1 MGAGHRIKRVLPG
14 GIAEEMGVEPGM
26 SIIAVNGQEIQDVFD
41 YQYLMEDL
49 HVDILI
55 REESGE
61 ETLLEVDR
69 DPDEDFG
76 VEFESS
82 LMDDYKSCSNHCIFC
97 FIDQM
102 PKGMRETLYFKD
114 DDSRLSF
121 LQGNYVTLT
130 NMKERDLDRIIR
142 LRMEPI
148 NISVH
153 TTNPALRRK
162 MLGNRFAG
170 DIMEKLGRLRDA
182 GIEMNGQ
189 IVLCRGINDGAEL
202 DRTIRE
208 LGELRPAMK
217 SLSVVPVGITR
228 FREHLPKLE
237 TFDRESSAQVIDQI
251 ESWQKKFREDGV
263 NPEIPN
269 FVQASDEWYLSAGRE
284 VPEEER
290 YDGYLQLENGVGMVR
305 LLKNETRTALKG
317 LLDRRSSLY
326 RSLTLP
332 EKDYLSELPARGRH
346 VTTICGRLIEP
357 VIRELAAEIMGSFP
371 GLSIRVVPIRNDF
384 FGHTITVS
392 GLITGQDLIAQLKE
406 LVGNEDPADV
416 LGEEILLPVNML
428 RSGERVFLDD
438 LTVDDV
444 ENTFRLP
451 VGVIWS
457 GGEELVRSVLGLSH
471 REEGDRQVYESWEPD
486 AQ

>member
-1 MGAGHRIKRVLPG
+1 MSAGHKIKRVIPG

-26 SIIAVNGQEIQDVFD
+26 SIIAVNGQEIEDVFD

-49 HVDILI
+49 HVEVLI
-55 REESGE
+55 REENGE
-61 ETLLEVDR
+61 ETLLDIDR

-82 LMDDYKSCSNHCIFC
+82 LMDDYRRCSNRCIFC

-130 NMKERDLDRIIR
+130 NMGDKDIDRIIR

-153 TTNPALRRK
+153 TTNPELRRQ

-170 DIMEKLGRLRDA
+170 QIMEKLTRLAEA

-189 IVLCRGINDGAEL
+189 VVLCRGINDGEEL

-208 LGELRPAMK
+208 LGALRPAMR

-228 FREHLPKLE
+228 FREHLPHLE
-237 TFDRESSAQVIDQI
+237 TFDRASSAEVVDQI
-251 ESWQKKFREDGV
+251 ERWQKIFREDGV

-269 FVQASDEWYLSAGRE
+269 FVHASDEWYLAAGRE

-305 LLKNETRTALKG
+305 LLKNEVRTAVSG
-317 LLDRRSSLY
+317 LLDHTSSLY

-332 EKDYLSELPARGRH
+332 EKEYLAELPSRGRR
-346 VTTICGRLIEP
+346 VTTVCGKLIEP
-357 VIRELAAEIMGSFP
+357 VIRELAGEVMAAFP
-371 GLSIRVVPIRNDF
+371 GLSVNVVSIRNDF
-384 FGHTITVS
+384 FGETITVS

-406 LVGNEDPADV
+406 LTEHADPKEV

-428 RSGERVFLDD
+428 RAGEKVFLDD
-438 LTVDDV
+438 LSTDDV
-444 ENTFRLP
+444 ESAFLLP

-457 GGEELVRSVLGLSH
+457 GGEEMVRSVLGLSH
-471 REEGDRQVYESWEPD
+471 REEGDRQVYESWEPEG
-486 AQ
+486 